1 MNIEITPES
10 KHSDTQNNDESEQED
25 KVSDSL
31 TSPIKS
37 KHKKKSKRPESFC
50 VTSNYESSK
59 KDSSKA
65 HVRNSLSSLSPSS
78 FEKKNRNS
86 LKVAFASIKNS
97 FQEIFSSS
105 SSLNSISSVEK
116 KGSERKLD
124 KKSIDKKRDISIPY
138 DAMHVVHVG
147 YDSKTGVFS
156 GLPKEWELMLSQAGI
171 SKQDQEA
178 HPNEVLKV
186 IDFYTDSTKKDRNEE
201 IWDKFK
207 NAQFDKHSRKTSK
220 RSSINDKHSSYQ
232 SSHGS
237 TIGIDHKGSKRLD
250 KTIEEKDEDE
260 KKENINNNNKSNNDG
275 SNKEY
280 EPLYKKD
287 FDLTLDFGSS
297 LNLSET
303 LDQMMKFDDLD
314 LSFDL
319 NTPVFDKDSSSKT
332 DTKTNDHIGDSN
344 TTTQSSSLNK
354 KVNVNEDE
362 KKTQSTILP
371 LSDNLNK
378 SSSTTEKSKKTP
390 ITPISSITSTTSEIP
405 PSKSSKVPVTPITPT
420 TPKTPITPV
429 TPATPAS
436 ITSSATRSSDY
447 PQARQ
452 RKSDEDSSEVIMK
465 LKEICHETNPESL
478 FTNLEKIG
486 QGASATVYIGNKVGG
501 SLDEFIAIKQMD
513 LEKQSKKDLILNEIQ
528 VMKQYKHKNIV
539 NFIDGYFWDDKLW
552 VIMEYVSGGTLT
564 DVLVN
569 SYMNEDE
576 ISVVCREVLQ
586 GLVFLHSKNIIHR
599 DIKSDNILL
608 SMDGDIKLTD
618 FGFCAQLSEQNS
630 KRTTM
635 VGTPYWMAPEV
646 VTKKLYGPKIDIWS
660 LGIMVIEMVEGEP
673 PYLNENPLRALYL
686 IATNG
691 SPSVR
696 HIEEQTPEFKE
707 FLECCLKVDAEE
719 RPTSEEALEFEF
731 IKKAGEPS
739 ILIPLIKATKSI
751 QNNNRDNL

>member
-1 MNIEITPES
+1 
-10 KHSDTQNNDESEQED
+10 
-25 KVSDSL
+25 
-31 TSPIKS
+31 
-37 KHKKKSKRPESFC
+37 
-50 VTSNYESSK
+50 
-59 KDSSKA
+59 
-65 HVRNSLSSLSPSS
+65 
-78 FEKKNRNS
+78 
-86 LKVAFASIKNS
+86 
-97 FQEIFSSS
+97 
-105 SSLNSISSVEK
+105 
-116 KGSERKLD
+116 
-124 KKSIDKKRDISIPY
+124 
-138 DAMHVVHVG
+138 
-147 YDSKTGVFS
+147 
-156 GLPKEWELMLSQAGI
+156 
-171 SKQDQEA
+171 
-178 HPNEVLKV
+178 
-186 IDFYTDSTKKDRNEE
+186 
-201 IWDKFK
+201 
-207 NAQFDKHSRKTSK
+207 
-220 RSSINDKHSSYQ
+220 
-232 SSHGS
+232 
-237 TIGIDHKGSKRLD
+237 
-250 KTIEEKDEDE
+250 
-260 KKENINNNNKSNNDG
+260 
-275 SNKEY
+275 
-280 EPLYKKD
+280 
-287 FDLTLDFGSS
+287 
-297 LNLSET
+297 
-303 LDQMMKFDDLD
+303 
-314 LSFDL
+314 
-319 NTPVFDKDSSSKT
+319 
-332 DTKTNDHIGDSN
+332 
-344 TTTQSSSLNK
+344 
-354 KVNVNEDE
+354 
-362 KKTQSTILP
+362 